1 MVECG
6 PKTYYSV
13 CYLWLICVVTG
24 AIIFDDLSIVF
35 GLTSGCYET
44 MMDYIFPG
52 LFFLSAVSFGDLRR
66 PFGKI
71 LAYIFVAI
79 GVGFAIF
86 ANYYNISKIIR
97 G

>member
-1 MVECG
+1 M
-6 PKTYYSV
+6 
-13 CYLWLICVVTG
+13 
-24 AIIFDDLSIVF
+24 FDDLSIVF

-52 LFFLSAVSFGDLRR
+52 LFFLSAVSYGDLRR
-66 PFGKI
+66 PMGKL

-86 ANYYNISKIIR
+86 ANYYNVSKIIR
-97 G
+97 GV